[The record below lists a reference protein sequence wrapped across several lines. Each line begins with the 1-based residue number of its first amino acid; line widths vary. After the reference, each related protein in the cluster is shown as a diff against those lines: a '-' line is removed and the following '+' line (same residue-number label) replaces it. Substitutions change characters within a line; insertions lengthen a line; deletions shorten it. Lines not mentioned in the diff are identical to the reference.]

1 LRAYLL
7 KALLSSADLI
17 GRAFIFN
24 REPPPVRGVVS
35 GLSYG
40 KHRQQR
46 LDVVLPNGPP
56 PYPTLLYIHGGG
68 WIAGDKKSY
77 ERICRLFA
85 SEGHLVLNMNYRL
98 APRHHFPAPAQDVAL
113 AVQWAHAHGERW
125 GADLSTLFLA
135 GDSAG
140 AHLASLY
147 ALALGR
153 PELLG
158 AIGVEGD
165 GSAQAVQGLVLFYG
179 VYDLTR
185 FAADAPPY
193 VRAIVNAFLGPG
205 GEPPSRRAELASPLR
220 HVGPGMPPCFV
231 CAGERDALFEQSA
244 ALVERLTECGVP
256 HRSLLLRQ
264 DEYPGAGHGFLNL
277 YRRRCSEV
285 AFREALR
292 FMRSPQCPDG

>member
-140 AHLASLY
+140 AHLASLD

-205 GEPPSRRAELASPLR
+205 GDLRRADYNGIKRINQAGRIPGRKR
-220 HVGPGMPPCFV
+220 HRQNRKQKTNNKGRYQIDPIDPGMRFV
-231 CAGERDALFEQSA
+231 SKKKP
-244 ALVERLTECGVP
+244 VYTI
-256 HRSLLLRQ
+256 
-264 DEYPGAGHGFLNL
+264 
-277 YRRRCSEV
+277 
-285 AFREALR
+285 
-292 FMRSPQCPDG
+292 